1 MTDLIMEQQRSNK
14 QILLN
19 YAGLAFQF
27 LAAIGLATYAGGWA
41 DKWIKIN
48 FPLFI
53 WLLPLIVIIGLI
65 IKAMKDTSK
74 K

>member
-1 MTDLIMEQQRSNK
+1 MLS
-14 QILLN
+14 

-27 LAAIGLATYAGGWA
+27 LAAIGLATYAGSWA
-41 DKWIKIN
+41 DKWIKTT

-65 IKAMKDTSK
+65 VKAVKDTSK